1 MESLP
6 LAEVKNTF
14 SEVVERVTSTH
25 DRVTVTRNGRP
36 TVVLISAEDLEAL
49 EETVAVLSHRPT
61 IRRLEEARAAASAGD
76 VVDEE
81 TFRSRHAKLLDR
93 E

>member
-1 MESLP
+1 MP
-6 LAEVKNTF
+6 LAE
-14 SEVVERVTSTH
+14 
-25 DRVTVTRNGRP
+25 
-36 TVVLISAEDLEAL
+36 LISAEDLEAL
-49 EETVAVLSHRPT
+49 EETVAVLSDRPT
-61 IRRLEEARAAASAGD
+61 IRRLEEARTAVSAGD

>member
-36 TVVLISAEDLEAL
+36 TVVLIAADDLEAL
-49 EETVAVLSHRPT
+49 EETVAVLSDRST

-81 TFRSRHAKLLDR
+81 TFRSRHSKLLDR

>member
-36 TVVLISAEDLEAL
+36 TVVLIAADDLEAL
-49 EETVAVLSHRPT
+49 EETVAVLSDEAT
-61 IRRLEEARAAASAGD
+61 IRRLEQARAAAGAGD
-76 VVDEE
+76 IVDEE
-81 TFRSRHAKLLDR
+81 TFRSRHSKLID
-93 E
+93 